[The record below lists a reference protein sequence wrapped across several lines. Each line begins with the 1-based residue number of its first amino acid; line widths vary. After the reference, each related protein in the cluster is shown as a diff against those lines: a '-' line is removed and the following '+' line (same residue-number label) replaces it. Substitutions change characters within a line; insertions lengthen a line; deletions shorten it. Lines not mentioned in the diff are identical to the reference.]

1 MSRDFEHGGERGAA
15 PGRAWFEVE
24 ELDGYA
30 VVRAGGEIDS
40 HTVHEFHETVTR
52 AMSLASRVVL
62 DLAGVT
68 FVDSSGLGALIVT
81 RNSARE
87 GGGSLSLV
95 SPPPVVRRLLGSTRL
110 HDVFDIYDTLG
121 EAINAPT
128 QH

>member
-1 MSRDFEHGGERGAA
+1 MSHDVDHGAEGGAA

-24 ELDGYA
+24 ELDGCV
-30 VVRAGGEIDS
+30 VVRSGGEIDT
-40 HTVHEFHETVTR
+40 HTVHEFHETVSRVT
-52 AMSLASRVVL
+52 SLASRVIL

-68 FVDSSGLGALIVT
+68 FVDSSGLGALIVA

-110 HDVFDIYDTLG
+110 HDVFDIYDTLD
-121 EAINAPT
+121 EAVSAPN
-128 QH
+128 HR